1 MASVDED
8 IKKARELIESPMSG
22 FIGFN
27 TDTFIYRFTN
37 ESIELYKN
45 YLMNRKKVL
54 SVTASGDQVLN
65 SILFGSKEIDSFDVS
80 RFPKYYF
87 ELKKAAI
94 ETLTRD
100 EFIDFFVGEHLSS
113 LVGFISCYK
122 SLENEKLKEYY
133 SGFNNNMDKDNKK
146 FWDELFDIYN
156 IDQVFSSPMFLVDD
170 CHFQALNPYLY
181 DENYEELQKKIKNV
195 KVKHHV
201 GDIRQ
206 ISCMLNEEYDLVNLS
221 NIINYIDF
229 NEYKNI
235 LNNLS
240 LSNDGIALSYIPVLE
255 KYIKSS
261 FNQDEYQFNNLDEE
275 FPEAVMIYQK
285 KK

>member
-1 MASVDED
+1 MA
-8 IKKARELIESPMSG
+8 R
-22 FIGFN
+22 N
-27 TDTFIYRFTN
+27 TDHRG
-37 ESIELYKN
+37 
-45 YLMNRKKVL
+45 
-54 SVTASGDQVLN
+54 ASWLIGAP
-65 SILFGSKEIDSFDVS
+65 LFFEIAQNG
-80 RFPKYYF
+80 K
-87 ELKKAAI
+87 
-94 ETLTRD
+94 TRRPN
-100 EFIDFFVGEHLSS
+100 VQ
-113 LVGFISCYK
+113 
-122 SLENEKLKEYY
+122 N
-133 SGFNNNMDKDNKK
+133 
-146 FWDELFDIYN
+146 
-156 IDQVFSSPMFLVDD
+156 
-170 CHFQALNPYLY
+170 NPYLY